1 MKVFTTKLPLINS
14 LGECKFAIPMPV
26 VVQNLALI
34 DTALRISDLTS
45 TDHLSLN
52 PLAFIFFSSW
62 QKKHSLPCESAEEL
76 WMTLS

>member
-52 PLAFIFFSSW
+52 PLAFEFFSSW
-62 QKKHSLPCESAEEL
+62 QNEHSLSTESADDL